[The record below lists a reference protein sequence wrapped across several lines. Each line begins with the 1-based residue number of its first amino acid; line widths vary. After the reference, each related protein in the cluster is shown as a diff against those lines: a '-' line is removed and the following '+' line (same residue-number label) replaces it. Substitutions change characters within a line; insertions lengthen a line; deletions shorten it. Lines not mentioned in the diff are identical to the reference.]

1 MLGTIARAASVLELF
16 VGESDDWGVTE
27 VATHLGLPKSNAHD
41 ILSSLAHAG
50 LLQRTEA
57 GRYRLGW
64 RLMTLTGTLVR
75 NQGLHRCSVE
85 TVRELA
91 SSLAATVAVAVWDGE
106 HVVRIARAGA
116 RHVGLVTA
124 DVGERVALATSAE
137 GQVLLCCG
145 DERDALRDP
154 AGRPSRPQET
164 PDLGLRGEQI
174 RLAGAAED
182 VDGTWPGLSS
192 VAVPVWSA
200 AGDVMVA
207 VSITVPTSRFHAER
221 HLLRRAAQHGSRRMA
236 ARLRAAG
243 SPPQPRDLRATACG
257 A

>member
-1 MLGTIARAASVLELF
+1 MLGTIARAANVLELF
-16 VGESDDWGVTE
+16 VGENDDWGVTE
-27 VATHLGLPKSNAHD
+27 VAMRLNVPKSNAHD
-41 ILSSLAHAG
+41 ILSSLAQAG

-75 NQGLHRCSVE
+75 NQGLHRSSAE
-85 TVRELA
+85 TVREL
-91 SSLAATVAVAVWDGE
+91 STSLAATAAVAVWDGE

-116 RHVGLVTA
+116 RHVRVETA
-124 DVGERVALATSAE
+124 DVGERIALATSAE

-145 DERDALRDP
+145 DECDSLRDP
-154 AGRPSRPQET
+154 AGRLSRPDGL
-164 PDLGLRGEQI
+164 PDFGTSGEQI

-182 VDGTWPGLSS
+182 VDGTWPGISA

-200 AGDVMVA
+200 AGDVMAAVSVA
-207 VSITVPTSRFHAER
+207 VPTARFVAER
-221 HLLRRAAQHGSRRMA
+221 HLLRRAAQQGARRMA
-236 ARLRAAG
+236 ARLRVAE
-243 SPPQPRDLRATACG
+243 STPHVRQLRAAACG